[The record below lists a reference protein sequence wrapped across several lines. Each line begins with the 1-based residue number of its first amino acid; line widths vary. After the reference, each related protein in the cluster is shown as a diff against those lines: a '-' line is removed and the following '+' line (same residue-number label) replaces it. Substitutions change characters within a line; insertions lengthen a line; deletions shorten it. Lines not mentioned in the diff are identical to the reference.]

1 MAEKKREP
9 IQCYFESAKLKK
21 TEDGRVAHIHL
32 EIGLDLETCKQ
43 FPRLVKNNFAY
54 MRDPENATD
63 QMKFST
69 RWGSLVCD
77 FRSTPE
83 TRPQLHIADIIAQ
96 DLMLKRVKTSIVM
109 KMTLLA
115 PLVKGTADW
124 VLANFGNT
132 VFLDLDIA
140 QMELLPLEDE
150 KEERPVKDKPGPTA
164 VN

>member
-1 MAEKKREP
+1 MAEKKREA

-21 TEDGRVAHIHL
+21 NEDGRVAHIHL
-32 EIGLDLETCKQ
+32 EIGLDLGVCKQ
-43 FPRLVKNNFAY
+43 LPSLVRTNFMY
-54 MRDPENATD
+54 MRDPVNATD
-63 QMKFST
+63 QIKLST

-83 TRPQLHIADIIAQ
+83 TRPQLHVSEITAQ

-150 KEERPVKDKPGPTA
+150 KEEKPVKDKPSTA